1 MANFLMIFGKPRYL
15 GVLKCDETEFPAGT
29 SVIVQSARG
38 EEIAVS
44 AGPISP
50 DQEDLYREQMK
61 GAAGENQTRGGE
73 PPFQDVSF
81 LREAVSRDISDR
93 EDQREAED
101 DILCRARAIL
111 RKHDLKMK
119 LVDVEYLM
127 DRKKLFFY
135 FTAEQRIDFR
145 AYVRDLAR
153 EFKTRIE
160 LRQIGVRDESKV
172 VKGMAPC
179 GQPCCCSYWL
189 NRFEPICIKMVKEQN
204 LALNPSKISG
214 ICGRLMCCMGF
225 EHSMYRE
232 LWQDLP
238 NPGTKVKGPEKTF
251 TVAGLDIATAS
262 VRMMNYDTGEL
273 MVPVSSFEEFRQT
286 VQRGEE
292 WKSVDSEGV
301 AVVEP
306 GPLPGEIETGLPGRV
321 AETVK
326 LQDESCEKP
335 ASGSASEETGK
346 NPEAG
351 KNRSRRRRKKRKK
364 PEDHTATRETG
375 KERPPGQPRQGQGGN
390 STPKKRSGKKRK
402 PKPGKVNNGPEK
414 QN

>member
-44 AGPISP
+44 AGSISP
-50 DQEDLYREQMK
+50 EQEDLYREQMK

-81 LREAVSRDISDR
+81 LREAAPQDISDR
-93 EDQREAED
+93 EDQRKAED

-111 RKHDLKMK
+111 RKHDLRMK

-179 GQPCCCSYWL
+179 GKPCCCSYWL

-251 TVAGLDIATAS
+251 TVAGLDIASAS
-262 VRMMNYDTGEL
+262 VRMMNCETGEL
-273 MVPVSSFEEFRQT
+273 MVPVSSFEEFRQM
-286 VQRGEE
+286 VQSGEE
-292 WKSVDSEGV
+292 WKPADSTDI
-301 AVVEP
+301 AVPEP
-306 GPLPGEIETGLPGRV
+306 GRLPGEIETGLPGRV
-321 AETVK
+321 AETEI

-335 ASGSASEETGK
+335 AAGPVSEDADKKT
-346 NPEAG
+346 EAG

-364 PEDHTATRETG
+364 PDSRNTTRETG
-375 KERPPGQPRQGQGGN
+375 KKKSPGQATQGQGGN
-390 STPKKRSGKKRK
+390 SPPKKRSGKKRK
-402 PKPGKVNNGPEK
+402 PKPGKSNNGPEK
-414 QN
+414 